1 MSSNLVSIA
10 AQQVLVLFLLLLVG
24 YVSVKAGAVKAE
36 LRSGLSDLLLNVILP
51 AMIINSYLTE
61 YDPSISAN
69 LAVTLAAST
78 AALLVSIGISA
89 LVCTRVKSADAPLMR
104 FAMGFC
110 NAGYMGFPLISA
122 LFGSEGLL
130 YASVFHTMY
139 NLFVWTVGVSQ
150 LERDKKGRGLAALLD
165 VLKKPTMIAMVVGL
179 VIYFG
184 QIPVP
189 DLIAEPIGLLS
200 NVNTPMAMFI
210 TGMVMAGSN
219 LKDTVKDGRM
229 WLAVGMRLLVIPAV
243 TLVLCR
249 VAGVSGMVGA
259 VVVLLAACPC
269 ASITS
274 VFAVRYQYEEA
285 LGAGMVVV
293 STLLSIGT
301 LPLFAALVSLLG

>member
-1 MSSNLVSIA
+1 MSGDLVSIA
-10 AQQVLVLFLLLLVG
+10 AQQVLVMFLLVLVG
-24 YVSVKAGAVKAE
+24 YAAVKLGAVKAE
-36 LRSGLSDLLLNVILP
+36 LRSGLSDLLLNIILP
-51 AMIINSYLTE
+51 ATIINSYLTE

-89 LVCTRVKSADAPLMR
+89 LVCSRIKSADAPLMR

-130 YASVFHTMY
+130 YASVFHTVY
-139 NLFVWTVGVSQ
+139 NLFVWTVGVRQ
-150 LERDKKGRGLAALLD
+150 LEREKTGHGLSAVAD
-165 VLKKPTMIAMVVGL
+165 VLKKPTMVAMVIGL

-184 QIPVP
+184 QIPIP
-189 DLIAEPIGLLS
+189 ELIAEPIGLLS

-210 TGMVMAGSN
+210 TGMVMAGSS
-219 LKDTVKDGRM
+219 LKTTARDWRM

-243 TLVLCR
+243 TLGLCCL
-249 VAGVSGMVGA
+249 AGVNGMVGA
-259 VVVLLAACPC
+259 VVVLLSACPC

-274 VFAVRYQYEEA
+274 VFAVCYHYEEA
-285 LGAGMVVV
+285 LGAGMVVI
-293 STLLSIGT
+293 STLLSIGA